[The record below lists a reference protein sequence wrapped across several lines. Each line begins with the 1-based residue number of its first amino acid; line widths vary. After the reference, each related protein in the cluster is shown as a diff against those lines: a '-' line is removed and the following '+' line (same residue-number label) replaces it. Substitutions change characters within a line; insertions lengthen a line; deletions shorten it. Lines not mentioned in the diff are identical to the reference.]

1 MNHIILSFSKRLFS
15 PFNNKTRVKKRLCH
29 ELKGEQSTVCELC
42 QLHFLQKKC

>member
-1 MNHIILSFSKRLFS
+1 MNHITLSFSKWLFS